1 MSGIDCVFL
10 NQDAWPKESA
20 GQRGPGPAWPPRG
33 RFSSKLGKTQ
43 TLQNRLEQFF
53 SSAATPGG
61 SWRPNGSRETGQC
74 QTSKSL
80 FTSSLIWQV
89 AIVHVLFSKVDNV
102 EVGDEEVGSGEEETN
117 SIEGA
122 GEEEVRCI
130 KKVMQVG
137 RWSSWWGFDSDFL
150 EILSRSSITLCTH
163 AKFLNRLK
171 RQSGRT
177 GWDVSTGDKKII
189 SRIEPLPSAWPSP
202 SLSRCP
208 PGFRRSATTRTSRTT
223 CQHKRRSARPA
234 SRRTVTSPTSQRWDN
249 KDSEKVLVTGKF

>member
-1 MSGIDCVFL
+1 MGQYSLSVSWKISNKSDLCWMSGIDCVFL

-43 TLQNRLEQFF
+43 TLQNRLELFF

-61 SWRPNGSRETGQC
+61 SRRPNGSRETGQR

-80 FTSSLIWQV
+80 FTSLIWQV
-89 AIVHVLFSKVDNV
+89 TIVYVLFSKVDNV

-137 RWSSWWGFDSDFL
+137 RWWSSWWWWFDSDFL
-150 EILSRSSITLCTH
+150 ETLSRSLITLFTH
-163 AKFLNRLK
+163 AKFLNR
-171 RQSGRT
+171 
-177 GWDVSTGDKKII
+177 
-189 SRIEPLPSAWPSP
+189 
-202 SLSRCP
+202 
-208 PGFRRSATTRTSRTT
+208 
-223 CQHKRRSARPA
+223 
-234 SRRTVTSPTSQRWDN
+234 
-249 KDSEKVLVTGKF
+249 